1 MGNHAESWLW
11 ETQEGRR
18 WFTRLVVATLSIF
31 GLKRGVG
38 MDTSRAFLARLCLDT
53 QVGCSPS
60 ALRGV
65 MQRLEAAVR
74 ETAQSWERDG
84 ITHGEVRDIIGAV
97 DETFLA
103 HLMLGFQD
111 VSTGYLLLE
120 TVAED
125 RTYAT
130 WKAVVDQRLAE
141 VGTGVLFLVS
151 DRAKALMQRAAQG
164 LECLSMPDV
173 FHLVHEIV
181 KSSALAMG
189 RRLRQ
194 ARQELTHAKE
204 VLARPV
210 ARAHTVPHSPDA

>member
-1 MGNHAESWLW
+1 M
-11 ETQEGRR
+11 
-18 WFTRLVVATLSIF
+18 ATLYIF

-38 MDTSRAFLARLCLDT
+38 VDTISEFFARLRLDT

-65 MQRLEAAVR
+65 MQRLEATVL
-74 ETAQSWERDG
+74 ETAQTWERDG

-97 DETFLA
+97 DETFLE
-103 HLMLGFQD
+103 HLMLVLQD

-141 VGTGVLFLVS
+141 LGTGVLYVVS
-151 DRAKALMQRAAQG
+151 DRAKALMQLAAQG
-164 LECLSMPDV
+164 LACLSRPDG
-173 FHLVHEIV
+173 FHC
-181 KSSALAMG
+181 
-189 RRLRQ
+189 
-194 ARQELTHAKE
+194 
-204 VLARPV
+204 
-210 ARAHTVPHSPDA
+210 VP